1 MPKRVDHD
9 ERRRQIV
16 EALWRIT
23 IRGGLGAASF
33 REVAQEAGVSV
44 RLIQYYF
51 GTKAELL
58 HDANQR
64 VAERMGA
71 RIRRRVVALGP
82 DPHPRDVVR
91 AATRAFLPSDRG
103 AREAMVLFYAFYTAQ
118 MTDPSLGSADGTTT
132 TDALTAL
139 LADQIRH
146 AQARGAS
153 PADLDASREGALLTA
168 ALPGIVSGVIM
179 NFLTAAEA
187 TRILDY
193 AVDRLFPATR
203 DG

>member
-16 EALWRIT
+16 DALWRIT

-51 GTKAELL
+51 GSKAELL
-58 HDANQR
+58 HDANRR

-71 RIRRRVVALGP
+71 RITRRVTALGP
-82 DPHPRDVVR
+82 DPQPRNVVR
-91 AATRAFLPSDRG
+91 AAVRAFLPSDRH

-118 MTDPSLGSADGTTT
+118 MTDPSLARTDGKSTP
-132 TDALTAL
+132 DALATL
-139 LADQIRH
+139 VADQIRR
-146 AQARGAS
+146 AQARGEA
-153 PADLDASREGALLTA
+153 PAQLHANREGALLTT

-179 NFLTAAEA
+179 KYLTAAEA
-187 TRILDY
+187 ARILDY
-193 AVDRLFPATR
+193 AVDRIFLANR
-203 DG
+203 HG